1 MLNDGK
7 DHNKESKLR
16 VRSRLKHIK
25 RMILGSDYNEKELSS
40 FKIY

>member
-1 MLNDGK
+1 MLNDSN

-16 VRSRLKHIK
+16 VRRRVKHMK
-25 RMILGSDYNEKELSS
+25 RMILGSDDYEKDLSS